1 MLRIHQAIW
10 GYSNGHRLLASSMP
24 LSSQSIKILEPLS
37 DLSGTEM
44 FNKFD
49 GYLTGCSLEADNC
62 YALSKTWYASEMS
75 RPGCAW
81 THTLLFA
88 FRDEE
93 DLQTVNIH
101 DLFRRPCCTDEDW
114 MAYFTKP
121 IDVCLHDDHCK
132 EVSCDIDVCAT
143 AVDVFS
149 LLTQYLCPIVI
160 SVDDNLAY
168 NKALEL
174 LLAKLGL
181 YFFKDI
187 SFCTGAFSNR
197 TINRTPLDLQIVP
210 NSLPKVTFRSKQK
223 NIFFADFPCVHKL
236 NGVISELEGEVKAF
250 YRVKS
255 FILLF
260 DKKYCNR
267 RTWEPFEE
275 LCNLFFDVENFSVSS
290 TMSILQKCFSVE
302 DAGAILAKTF
312 ELLFLPSDFN
322 NSQKAGARVQ
332 ILFDF
337 FTDKSLLLDN
347 GDCISKEVLTKVLN
361 YLWLNEHNKMLTLLL
376 RLMQNDLNSVGEKAA
391 KYIATLISIE
401 DYSLLLSENP
411 RVSVVMIRFN
421 WRLALCNDIWKQS
434 KNIQI
439 EVLHELRSTVCK
451 NELVESEYL
460 DIIRGALINC
470 KYDLTVEMYK
480 TFGDVVIDV
489 FFELGNSVNKST
501 NASLKRWSGLC
512 AKNHRL
518 SVSKLTRIEDA
529 TLFEVV
535 IDVLDPYDDDLL
547 QVAPTVW
554 EQLYQKFCGISG
566 AYSVRIK
573 YAQFVLPIILRS
585 DNCFADE
592 LVRFAFTTVHK
603 ILANDNMDYCRWEKL
618 SELLPDVVWYNS
630 WDKCKRLRKAA
641 RRKQYDVDFYA

>member
-1 MLRIHQAIW
+1 M
-10 GYSNGHRLLASSMP
+10 
-24 LSSQSIKILEPLS
+24 
-37 DLSGTEM
+37 
-44 FNKFD
+44 
-49 GYLTGCSLEADNC
+49 
-62 YALSKTWYASEMS
+62 
-75 RPGCAW
+75 
-81 THTLLFA
+81 
-88 FRDEE
+88 
-93 DLQTVNIH
+93 
-101 DLFRRPCCTDEDW
+101 
-114 MAYFTKP
+114 
-121 IDVCLHDDHCK
+121 
-132 EVSCDIDVCAT
+132 
-143 AVDVFS
+143 
-149 LLTQYLCPIVI
+149 
-160 SVDDNLAY
+160 
-168 NKALEL
+168 
-174 LLAKLGL
+174 
-181 YFFKDI
+181 
-187 SFCTGAFSNR
+187 
-197 TINRTPLDLQIVP
+197 
-210 NSLPKVTFRSKQK
+210 
-223 NIFFADFPCVHKL
+223 
-236 NGVISELEGEVKAF
+236 
-250 YRVKS
+250 
-255 FILLF
+255 
-260 DKKYCNR
+260 
-267 RTWEPFEE
+267 
-275 LCNLFFDVENFSVSS
+275 
-290 TMSILQKCFSVE
+290 
-302 DAGAILAKTF
+302 
-312 ELLFLPSDFN
+312 
-322 NSQKAGARVQ
+322 
-332 ILFDF
+332 
-337 FTDKSLLLDN
+337 
-347 GDCISKEVLTKVLN
+347 
-361 YLWLNEHNKMLTLLL
+361 WLNEHNKMLTLLL

-512 AKNHRL
+512 AKNQRL

-554 EQLYQKFCGISG
+554 EQLYQKFCGISA

>member
-1 MLRIHQAIW
+1 MAGSLTVLSA
-10 GYSNGHRLLASSMP
+10 HRFGRA
-24 LSSQSIKILEPLS
+24 K
-37 DLSGTEM
+37 
-44 FNKFD
+44 
-49 GYLTGCSLEADNC
+49 
-62 YALSKTWYASEMS
+62 
-75 RPGCAW
+75 
-81 THTLLFA
+81 
-88 FRDEE
+88 EE
-93 DLQTVNIH
+93 LQT
-101 DLFRRPCCTDEDW
+101 
-114 MAYFTKP
+114 A
-121 IDVCLHDDHCK
+121 
-132 EVSCDIDVCAT
+132 
-143 AVDVFS
+143 
-149 LLTQYLCPIVI
+149 
-160 SVDDNLAY
+160 
-168 NKALEL
+168 EL
-174 LLAKLGL
+174 LLKNAN
-181 YFFKDI
+181 FR
-187 SFCTGAFSNR
+187 SS
-197 TINRTPLDLQIVP
+197 INRSYYSIFHAIRAVNALDGFD
-210 NSLPKVTFRSKQK
+210 SSK
-223 NIFFADFPCVHKL
+223 HS
-236 NGVISELEGEVKAF
+236 GVIAHFNQEYVKTGVFEKGASKIIRNASELREQAD
-250 YRVKS
+250 Y
-255 FILLF
+255 
-260 DKKYCNR
+260 
-267 RTWEPFEE
+267 
-275 LCNLFFDVENFSVSS
+275 
-290 TMSILQKCFSVE
+290 
-302 DAGAILAKTF
+302 
-312 ELLFLPSDFN
+312 
-322 NSQKAGARVQ
+322 
-332 ILFDF
+332 
-337 FTDKSLLLDN
+337 

-460 DIIRGALINC
+460 DIIREALINC

-512 AKNHRL
+512 AKNQRL

-554 EQLYQKFCGISG
+554 EQLYQKFCGISA